1 MSTDFLGNPDPQKL
15 YVCAFLFF
23 GDFFLFLLFLLLF
36 VFTSRHEI
44 IAFTNFSKE
53 SVTQGEKKNHS
64 RQYLHFLFFQVNFY
78 LHSQE
83 LFPNSDQS
91 TGQGDE
97 SNVIF
102 SGSPRSMFPQSYDG
116 SFWFWDSKSLQ
127 APPAT
132 PACGFLSFSNLPR
145 TIATNSAHLSLFL
158 NESLYISSYLP
169 IRIKHPLKAGME
181 LSTFLACVPSISSG
195 GGRRSVALYAFFE
208 HSSISLVQRRG
219 SGICSGGAAHLHS
232 GTLTIQ
238 RSCLV
243 APAIGFEPTQL
254 YLLAV

>member
-23 GDFFLFLLFLLLF
+23 GDFFF
-36 VFTSRHEI
+36 VF
-44 IAFTNFSKE
+44 AFFVVVCFYFQTRDHCFYKFLQG
-53 SVTQGEKKNHS
+53 VRDPGEKINHS

-127 APPAT
+127 PPPAT

-238 RSCLV
+238 RSYLV